1 VSASRIRGGCSRI
14 SGRPSEK
21 HESAALEGESMHV
34 LIHHPPAA
42 RCPRGPFEPQFNLQD
57 WCGGWTRRGVTKE
70 LPGYL
75 TFASSH
81 PLVLLQDSSEVK
93 QNVVL
98 LGLLVL
104 PIR

>member
-1 VSASRIRGGCSRI
+1 
-14 SGRPSEK
+14 
-21 HESAALEGESMHV
+21 MHV
-34 LIHHPPAA
+34 LITRRPLAA
-42 RCPRGPFEPQFNLQD
+42 HVVHLNLSST
-57 WCGGWTRRGVTKE
+57 CETGAGWTRRGVTKE

-81 PLVLLQDSSEVK
+81 PLVLLQDSSGVH